1 MLDQNIS
8 NDNGHSIGPLP
19 TVTSRNLPR
28 KPTDGVSSTWY
39 LGGNHA
45 TKLLLSVDGD
55 LDPKALCKLTAVPTN
70 VGELAL
76 SVESLVTDDDAVG
89 GFENDLLAKITS
101 NTLAAKQASKLEASQ
116 ANEAENTSAELSN
129 TSAELSP
136 RLTLNVPTPLVG
148 SSSYKPVP
156 NPLAASITP
165 PDSPVSSARSKKRK
179 NTPTTSTLLPK
190 AKKIARCKVPA
201 TIKAIT

>member
-101 NTLAAKQASKLEASQ
+101 NTLAGKQASKLEASQ
-116 ANEAENTSAELSN
+116 TNEAET

-136 RLTLNVPTPLVG
+136 QLTLNVPTPLVG

-179 NTPTTSTLLPK
+179 NTPTATTLLPK

>member
-8 NDNGHSIGPLP
+8 KDTGHSIGPLP
-19 TVTSRNLPR
+19 TATNQNLPR

-116 ANEAENTSAELSN
+116 ANEAENMSAD
-129 TSAELSP
+129 LSP
-136 RLTLNVPTPLVG
+136 QLTLNVPTPLVG

-179 NTPTTSTLLPK
+179 TTPTATTLLPK

>member
-8 NDNGHSIGPLP
+8 KDTGHSIGPLP
-19 TVTSRNLPR
+19 TVTNRNLPR

-116 ANEAENTSAELSN
+116 ANEAVNMSAK
-129 TSAELSP
+129 LSP
-136 RLTLNVPTPLVG
+136 QLTLNVPTPLVG

-179 NTPTTSTLLPK
+179 TTPTATTLLPK

>member
-8 NDNGHSIGPLP
+8 KDTGHSIGPLP
-19 TVTSRNLPR
+19 TATNQNLPR

-116 ANEAENTSAELSN
+116 ANEAVNMSAK
-129 TSAELSP
+129 LSP
-136 RLTLNVPTPLVG
+136 QLTLNVPTPLVG

-179 NTPTTSTLLPK
+179 TTPTATTLLPK

>member
-8 NDNGHSIGPLP
+8 KDTGHSIGPLP
-19 TVTSRNLPR
+19 TVTNRNLPR

-116 ANEAENTSAELSN
+116 ANEAENMSAK
-129 TSAELSP
+129 LSP
-136 RLTLNVPTPLVG
+136 QLTLNVPTPLVG

-179 NTPTTSTLLPK
+179 TTPTATTLLPK